1 MTSTRPFP
9 SGKAATRPARSPVK
23 ATPRPA
29 KKADSGFSATKP
41 AGTTK
46 DVPLPT
52 GGAMWEGSRSSRI
65 AALLVGECESYTQF
79 LEEER
84 KLRAVGL
91 NDMLTTARTNMNG
104 TIGKAVQRA
113 SKITGH
119 EYNTSVTVHL
129 MQQPYRLAVTAVV
142 TRTQ

>member
-1 MTSTRPFP
+1 MTSTRSLT
-9 SGKAATRPARSPVK
+9 SGKPATRSAPSPVK

-29 KKADSGFSATKP
+29 KKADNGFSATKP

-65 AALLVGECESYTQF
+65 AGLLVGDCESYTKVIND
-79 LEEER
+79 ER

-91 NDMLTTARTNMNG
+91 NDLLTEARTTMNG

-119 EYNTSVTVHL
+119 EYSTSVTVHL